1 MNIKHDPITNTEVIC
16 EHYSKKDG
24 VSVKYVCTTDFGGSY
39 DNPADIFYRETP
51 HPEFGNKY
59 FGIRVYDGEIYISN
73 ADKVDGL
80 TFGMVEDD
88 KGNMQY
94 SQYHHDYKSFN
105 NGNMID
111 GGRDYIR
118 SSGKVKVLVVRNGKM
133 THFGAN
139 DESYV

>member
-1 MNIKHDPITNTEVIC
+1 MIKHEPITNTDAIC

-24 VSVKYVCTTDFGGSY
+24 VPVKYVCTTDFDGSY
-39 DNPADIFYRETP
+39 DDPADIFYRETP

-59 FGIRVYDGEIYISN
+59 FGIRVCGDEIYIFN

-88 KGNMQY
+88 DDNMRY
-94 SQYHHDYKSFN
+94 SQHLHDFKSFK

-111 GGRDYIR
+111 GGR
-118 SSGKVKVLVVRNGKM
+118 
-133 THFGAN
+133 
-139 DESYV
+139 SYVRSTGRVSVFQVKNGEMTKT